1 MDSRVEWRLHV
12 HLGKKQGS
20 TSKAHEMQSGAS
32 SYNISLHR
40 YESQF
45 RDEGMIEKKVAASE
59 TVLKSGN
66 QGGQSRASQEALSK
80 T

>member
-1 MDSRVEWRLHV
+1 
-12 HLGKKQGS
+12 
-20 TSKAHEMQSGAS
+20 MQSGAS